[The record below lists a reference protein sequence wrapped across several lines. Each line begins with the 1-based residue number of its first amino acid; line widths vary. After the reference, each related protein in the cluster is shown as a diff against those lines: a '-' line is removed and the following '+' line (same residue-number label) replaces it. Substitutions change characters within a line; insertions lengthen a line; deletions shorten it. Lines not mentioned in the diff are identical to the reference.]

1 MELPS
6 DVLGE
11 IYAFSRP
18 RMQFVNEWVAA
29 ERSLDKN
36 HIAYSKEIHTAIK
49 AKLFTDEATKY
60 MEVFVPCIA
69 ATVETKLLME
79 LRGLFHDRFE
89 FWRRITLE
97 AMGKRDKLRAEIIL
111 MLYGPLEIDDDDNED
126 ADDSDNEDADDND
139 NEDADDSDNDDGD
152 DNE

>member
-36 HIAYSKEIHTAIK
+36 HIAYSKEIHAAIK

-69 ATVETKLLME
+69 ATVETKLLTE

-111 MLYGPLEIDDDDNED
+111 MLYGPLEIDDEDADDSDDNED
-126 ADDSDNEDADDND
+126 ADDDDNEDADD
-139 NEDADDSDNDDGD
+139 GD

>member
-1 MELPS
+1 MDFHLPT

-36 HIAYSKEIHTAIK
+36 HIAYSKEIHAAIK

-111 MLYGPLEIDDDDNED
+111 MLYGPLVLDDDDEDADDNEDADDDDNED
-126 ADDSDNEDADDND
+126 ADD
-139 NEDADDSDNDDGD
+139 GD

>member
-1 MELPS
+1 MEFPS
-6 DVLGE
+6 DVLSV
-11 IYAFSRP
+11 IRDFSRP

-36 HIAYSKEIHTAIK
+36 HIAYSKEIHAAIK
-49 AKLFTDEATKY
+49 AKLFTDEAAKY

-79 LRGLFHDRFE
+79 VRGLFHDRFE

-97 AMGKRDKLRAEIIL
+97 AMDKRDKLRAEIIH
-111 MLYGPLEIDDDDNED
+111 MLYGPLVVDDE
-126 ADDSDNEDADDND
+126 
-139 NEDADDSDNDDGD
+139 
-152 DNE
+152 

>member
-36 HIAYSKEIHTAIK
+36 HIAYSKEIHAAIK

-79 LRGLFHDRFE
+79 VKHLFKKHRFE
-89 FWRRITLE
+89 FWRRNMLE
-97 AMGKRDKLRAEIIL
+97 AMGKRDKLRRELIL
-111 MLYGPLEIDDDDNED
+111 MLYGQI
-126 ADDSDNEDADDND
+126 A
-139 NEDADDSDNDDGD
+139 
-152 DNE
+152 